1 MQVEIKEIEGMDRD
15 RLLGLWP
22 RVLSQPVPHRMST
35 PLMRRILA
43 FELQARRYGGLSRKL
58 RRELER
64 IEGSDPV
71 RPSSPSLKPGARLL
85 REWNGEAHVVEV
97 RECGFAWRGRNYGSL
112 SAIAREIT
120 GARWSGP
127 RFFGV
132 NGVEKRK

>member
-1 MQVEIKEIEGMDRD
+1 MRIEIKELETMERD

-22 RVLSQPVPHRMST
+22 RVLSQPVPPRIST
-35 PLMRRILA
+35 PSMRRILA

-64 IEGSDPV
+64 LQCGDPA
-71 RPSSPSLKPGARLL
+71 RPSSPSPKPGARLL
-85 REWNGEAHVVEV
+85 REWNGVTHMVEV
-97 RECGFAWRGRNYGSL
+97 LEDGFAWNGARYKSL

-127 RFFGV
+127 RFFGLK
-132 NGVEKRK
+132 GTEQRR